1 MNDEELENLIKSDMP
16 KTPYIECN
24 SKKIL
29 QKCKIQ
35 KDKYSNQIFKYL
47 FTVCFCIVLCF
58 ATSFLTIQIVN
69 NNDNHIIALNG
80 DKGKNPYLAKD
91 GLSQELF
98 EAIKANDPNWEPVF
112 DKMIAFGPES
122 ANGTIILDVINKSN
136 LLSYD
141 DRQVLLE
148 YESGI
153 KKTYPSHNVSFQIAV
168 GVIDNKDYIYLID
181 YCGYDDKLKKEI
193 YNEFLFESGLTY
205 SFESIVNEFELQ
217 IGKDLTDEF
226 LNSAYYDDQNLLSS
240 GIIMGFIEVDG
251 LYQEYY
257 IVKLDGELFVINK

>member
-1 MNDEELENLIKSDMP
+1 MNDEELESLIKSDMP

-69 NNDNHIIALNG
+69 NNANHTIALNV
-80 DKGKNPYLAKD
+80 DMGKSPYLAME
-91 GLSQELF
+91 GLSPELY
-98 EAIKANDPNWEPVF
+98 EAIKANNPNWEPVF
-112 DKMIAFGPES
+112 DKLVAFGPES

-141 DRQVLLE
+141 DKQVLLE
-148 YESGI
+148 YESSI